1 MAFLILD
8 QIRPSGNPTVLF
20 HEQRRFCRAQTS
32 DVHLVRTITAWCL
45 FPGSCWKLLEAWLVS
60 FHALSLQS
68 GCWMVGGARQGNEAC
83 TLAGHP
89 KGLLGAC
96 TPFTT
101 PSDEDENHPESGEVT
116 IMRPKV

>member
-8 QIRPSGNPTVLF
+8 QIHPSGNPTVLF

-32 DVHLVRTITAWCL
+32 DVHLVRTITAWCP

-68 GCWMVGGARQGNEAC
+68 GCWMVGGARQGNGAAPLLATPKAC
-83 TLAGHP
+83 WVHAHP
-89 KGLLGAC
+89 SPPLQMKMKIIQNQ
-96 TPFTT
+96 
-101 PSDEDENHPESGEVT
+101 E
-116 IMRPKV
+116 K